1 MSELSPSNIKQTHVI
16 LVKRRIVQ
24 KVGYC
29 LMVRK
34 RITYGIPLLLFC
46 FMVGIVTASSE
57 TAVSY
62 HIAISDAFPT
72 LAEVDA
78 SVTLDFS
85 AVYNVSDGTIMPNRS
100 TNYLIAANPGTGTL
114 TVNYNIDLPLLKRS
128 GSRSESIDATSLL
141 GDSPPIVI
149 YNDEIVTIT
158 VTVHGRLT
166 GQVTA

>member
-78 SVTLDFS
+78 SVTLDF
-85 AVYNVSDGTIMPNRS
+85 
-100 TNYLIAANPGTGTL
+100 
-114 TVNYNIDLPLLKRS
+114 
-128 GSRSESIDATSLL
+128 
-141 GDSPPIVI
+141 
-149 YNDEIVTIT
+149 
-158 VTVHGRLT
+158 
-166 GQVTA
+166 